1 MKDGAKKFLY
11 DIADYDDRK
20 VEDRTVLATV
30 AESDDDADAAEVS
43 AAAEAAVAPIA
54 ALRRATQCAEIGAA
68 ESAPSEGHQSDSPA
82 SDEDAEETD
91 LVAAALSGLRG
102 TARAAKPAPK
112 AATKPQARPPAQ
124 TTGWATSGR
133 AAQTAERPA
142 AKGVATPAAAAL
154 SKCAAPSAQAPPQRS
169 AARAPAQPA
178 APSAQPAD
186 GSSASRLGARPAS
199 ARLMAPKKLP
209 ELPDGSRWGRLD
221 NFVAPAAA
229 RASTVEGPS
238 PLRARLS
245 RQAPSSSAGG
255 AEKRPA
261 EAPASSAGKRA
272 AAASARRR
280 PAAASSARGAAET
293 AVTAGEEEARGPL
306 EGLPEAGAAGRA
318 EDGASADPARREG
331 AAGGR
336 DREGRA
342 LSEERGKASSE
353 VEADA
358 AAADAGAEADDL
370 RLLAEESG
378 GDGGELGEEEQP
390 REEDPEV
397 IGDDWLP
404 AWPAPKAIDAA
415 AVASGHA
422 LRFFGEWVGAHAPP
436 VLKEHAAYVTESM
449 PQALSVAAFGDGM
462 LVAAP
467 VLTELQRVFQKH
479 GLLSEGFRIAAHC
492 RTGAAKSTI
501 ANQRAEVFARWCAPL
516 GGSGRSVDDGIRGI
530 GGLPRGAAARARGG
544 PALLLGS
551 CSSRRPGASG
561 ASAASTLLQYAAQNS
576 ELVLVESTDGPGES
590 IPHDELQETDEW
602 QCLTFVVDSADY
614 GAPFSKCS
622 RWLLAARGGALLNME
637 SGTEFLRAFAESVEA
652 RQIRGPPFE
661 AFAEASATVWS
672 DYIDDAILQRE
683 AVQTRALPVGWQK
696 GILEYCLRNQAKMP
710 TVAAADALFGES
722 RWSRA
727 LDDKKKILLALAS
740 AERRGHGF
748 VADLSAGLGAR
759 QPLPPGALLAGPLR
773 GNSELWFSGS

>member
-1 MKDGAKKFLY
+1 
-11 DIADYDDRK
+11 
-20 VEDRTVLATV
+20 
-30 AESDDDADAAEVS
+30 
-43 AAAEAAVAPIA
+43 
-54 ALRRATQCAEIGAA
+54 
-68 ESAPSEGHQSDSPA
+68 
-82 SDEDAEETD
+82 
-91 LVAAALSGLRG
+91 
-102 TARAAKPAPK
+102 
-112 AATKPQARPPAQ
+112 
-124 TTGWATSGR
+124 
-133 AAQTAERPA
+133 
-142 AKGVATPAAAAL
+142 
-154 SKCAAPSAQAPPQRS
+154 
-169 AARAPAQPA
+169 
-178 APSAQPAD
+178 
-186 GSSASRLGARPAS
+186 
-199 ARLMAPKKLP
+199 MAPKKLP
-209 ELPDGSRWGRLD
+209 KLPDGSRWGRLD
-221 NFVAPAAA
+221 LDNFAAPAAA
-229 RASTVEGPS
+229 RASTVEGSS

-245 RQAPSSSAGG
+245 RQAPSSIASG
-255 AEKRPA
+255 AEMRPA

-272 AAASARRR
+272 AAASALRR
-280 PAAASSARGAAET
+280 PAAASSAREAAEA

-318 EDGASADPARREG
+318 EDDASADPERREG
-331 AAGGR
+331 AAGGG

-342 LSEERGKASSE
+342 VSEERGKASSE

-358 AAADAGAEADDL
+358 AAADVEAEADDL
-370 RLLAEESG
+370 RQLAEESG

-397 IGDDWLP
+397 IGDDWLRSMQP
-404 AWPAPKAIDAA
+404 RLLVDMRCDS
-415 AVASGHA
+415 SGS
-422 LRFFGEWVGAHAPP
+422 GWTP

-492 RTGAAKSTI
+492 RTDAAKSTM

-551 CSSRRPGASG
+551 CSFRRPGASG
-561 ASAASTLLQYAAQNS
+561 ASAASILLQYAAQNS
-576 ELVLVESTDGPGES
+576 ELVLVESTGGPGES

-637 SGTEFLRAFAESVEA
+637 SGTEFFRVFAESVEA
-652 RQIRGPPFE
+652 RQIRGPPFK

-696 GILEYCLRNQAKMP
+696 GILEYCLRNQVKMP

-722 RWSRA
+722 RWFRV

-740 AERRGHGF
+740 AECRGHGF
-748 VADLSAGLGAR
+748 VVDLSAGLGAR

-773 GNSELWFSGS
+773 GNSDFWFSGS